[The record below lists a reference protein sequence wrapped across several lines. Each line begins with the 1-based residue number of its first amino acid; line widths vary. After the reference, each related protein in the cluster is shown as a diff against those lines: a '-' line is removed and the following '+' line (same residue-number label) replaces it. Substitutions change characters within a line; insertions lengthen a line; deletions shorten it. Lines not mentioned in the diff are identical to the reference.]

1 MKFQNLFFLKIVFFL
16 LFFSCNNNDDDDNS
30 DDNPLA
36 IRDAAE
42 QAIVDDN
49 ILKSYLETHFYNYE
63 DFSSAPNDY
72 SISIK
77 IDSLDESNDDKN
89 PLINYVQEKEVIVKQ
104 DGIDIPQKLYYI
116 IVREGKGVK
125 PNNVDSTFVSY
136 KGSLVNG
143 FIFDQRDVPIWFD
156 LAKVVKGF
164 RMGMTNLKSGTY
176 EINLN
181 GTYTFKDYGQGIFFI
196 PSALGYF
203 NNSVGGIPAYS
214 PLIFT
219 VNFLTLATADHDSDG
234 LDSYLED
241 INLDGDPLNDDTDQD
256 SAPNLYDPDDD
267 NDGVFTINELDK
279 DGDGV
284 IDDTDGDGIPDYLD
298 PNISS

>member
-16 LFFSCNNNDDDDNS
+16 LFFSCNNNDDDDDNS

-143 FIFDQRDVPIWFD
+143 FIFDGFPRTTEQANALDVF
-156 LAKVVKGF
+156 
-164 RMGMTNLKSGTY
+164 LKSIGT
-176 EINLN
+176 EVTKMVALN
-181 GTYTFKDYGQGIFFI
+181 VPEKELV
-196 PSALGYF
+196 SRL
-203 NNSVGGIPAYS
+203 
-214 PLIFT
+214 
-219 VNFLTLATADHDSDG
+219 
-234 LDSYLED
+234 
-241 INLDGDPLNDDTDQD
+241 LNRGKESGRTDDQD
-256 SAPNLYDPDDD
+256 ENIISNRIKVYEKNTAVLADFYDAQSKLENINGLGPVEQVTKRIYNAID
-267 NDGVFTINELDK
+267 N
-279 DGDGV
+279 
-284 IDDTDGDGIPDYLD
+284 
-298 PNISS
+298 